1 MPKLRTSEELKI
13 LFQERKEIKQ
23 RQAAKQRE
31 TYKKASQAVKKQ
43 LMDKYKAEQ
52 KKTQPE
58 QNKPSNF
65 NYSLSIYH
73 TSLIE
78 RQTAEEDLYT
88 TREQLMDWEDK
99 HYQCIRWDVWDGL
112 IKKLRKEFG
121 YGRQLPH
128 TRKQEKD

>member
-1 MPKLRTSEELKI
+1 MGRLRTSEELKI
-13 LFQERKEIKQ
+13 LFQERKAIKE

-31 TYKKASQAVKKQ
+31 AYKKASQAVKKQ
-43 LMDKYKAEQ
+43 LMEKYMVKVE
-52 KKTQPE
+52 KPQPE

-99 HYQCIRWDVWDGL
+99 HYQCIRWDIWD
-112 IKKLRKEFG
+112 KMVTKLRKEFG
-121 YGRQLPH
+121 YGRQLPR